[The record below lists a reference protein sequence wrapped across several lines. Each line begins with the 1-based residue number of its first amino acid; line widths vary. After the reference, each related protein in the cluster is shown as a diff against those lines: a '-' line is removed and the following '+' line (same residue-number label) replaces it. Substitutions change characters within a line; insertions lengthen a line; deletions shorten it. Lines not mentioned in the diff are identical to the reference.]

1 MAARVGA
8 AGGCRGGDAGAGRLL
23 ARAGAASSRVE
34 AGGRAARVV
43 LPCVG
48 VRIGAAEVLGA
59 AEGAL
64 GSALDAGAGLVV
76 LEAAGA
82 GDGELFQAA
91 QEALE
96 FLRGRAILIVEGR
109 PDIAAAS
116 GAACGALIPAGGLPP
131 AVARQALGE
140 DRVLAAA
147 AEEPDQ
153 APALAYAGAGL
164 VLLRMPSAPE
174 AASAALAA
182 ARRQKGAAA
191 VPVVLDLSAEAGAAA
206 LLGAL
211 AAAPDGVLLGSSAAL
226 EAAVETVRKESGRSL
241 AQELEVRSE
250 ADGQGG
256 TTPGTGEE
264 SGPPPQ
270 GALGEGAAAEPID
283 RAPEAVGAPASAEVS
298 QAPLSGTE
306 VVGEV
311 TWGALRGSGEE
322 AVREKIREA
331 LEDLR
336 RQLAQGAPDLLTAA
350 GVGGKTAK
358 GSEGLLGDALRA
370 LDEAFLVVVAGEFNS
385 GKSTLINAL
394 LGKALLPS
402 GVTPTTNEV
411 SILRNLDGPGAEDAE
426 KEREADG
433 LFVWNVRGS
442 NLLQNVNIV
451 DTPGTNVVLQRQ
463 QRLTEDFVPRAD
475 LVLFVLSSDRPLSD
489 SEVQFLEYV
498 RQWDKLVVFA
508 VNKKDLLSTE
518 EELEEVLDFVKDNV
532 SGLLGV
538 NSPEVLPVSARSALN
553 AKVESGGSAEA
564 LIASADWR
572 QSNFAG
578 LEQRVFDS
586 LVTGGSG
593 ARLKLKTP
601 LSLAGALQESLKERL
616 KGQREAAAAERE
628 AVQAVEAQLR
638 DLKKVLARDS
648 EVQRR
653 ETAGVI
659 AAAASRAV
667 RLVDDTVRA
676 SNSADLATDYVL
688 KDNGGKAEGEE
699 GRDAAAWAAAALEAE
714 NGGTGATSV
723 SSRTSGGNDFQ
734 ARVVQSGVADLE
746 SSVTEHAAW
755 VSENCAQQLQ
765 YYATWAAGRSGVGP
779 HLKEAAPG
787 GDGPESGAP
796 EERWLESREAA
807 VARLE
812 AEAARMAGSE
822 VSSPAAAAA
831 IRAIDVAGLSR
842 RLEAEL
848 QEAVKGTAWLAGG
861 AVVAVL
867 LAVSFLD
874 NVVEDALA
882 LGVGGLLVYLSFVSV
897 PLKRSDT
904 KDKIRA
910 KAAEVTE
917 AVQSAME
924 EDLRAVVDPT
934 IEAILSAVRPLGA
947 AAADEEARLDEL
959 LRDLAQGGERLADLE
974 LEVARLE

>member
-1 MAARVGA
+1 MEPV
-8 AGGCRGGDAGAGRLL
+8 D
-23 ARAGAASSRVE
+23 
-34 AGGRAARVV
+34 
-43 LPCVG
+43 
-48 VRIGAAEVLGA
+48 
-59 AEGAL
+59 
-64 GSALDAGAGLVV
+64 
-76 LEAAGA
+76 
-82 GDGELFQAA
+82 
-91 QEALE
+91 
-96 FLRGRAILIVEGR
+96 
-109 PDIAAAS
+109 
-116 GAACGALIPAGGLPP
+116 PP
-131 AVARQALGE
+131 P
-140 DRVLAAA
+140 
-147 AEEPDQ
+147 EP
-153 APALAYAGAGL
+153 
-164 VLLRMPSAPE
+164 V
-174 AASAALAA
+174 AALT
-182 ARRQKGAAA
+182 
-191 VPVVLDLSAEAGAAA
+191 SAE
-206 LLGAL
+206 
-211 AAAPDGVLLGSSAAL
+211 
-226 EAAVETVRKESGRSL
+226 T
-241 AQELEVRSE
+241 
-250 ADGQGG
+250 
-256 TTPGTGEE
+256 
-264 SGPPPQ
+264 
-270 GALGEGAAAEPID
+270 
-283 RAPEAVGAPASAEVS
+283 S

-306 VVGEV
+306 VAGEA
-311 TWGALRGSGEE
+311 TWGALRGSAEE

-336 RQLAQGAPDLLTAA
+336 SQLAQGAPDLLTAA
-350 GVGGKTAK
+350 GVGGKTAQ

-370 LDEAFLVVVAGEFNS
+370 LDELFLVVVAGEFNS

-411 SILRNLDGPGAEDAE
+411 SILRHLGGAGAEDVE

-442 NLLQNVNIV
+442 DLLQNVNIV

-538 NSPEVLPVSARSALN
+538 NNPEVLPVSARNALN
-553 AKVESGGSAEA
+553 AKLESRGSVEA
-564 LIASADWR
+564 LTASADWR
-572 QSNFAG
+572 QSSFAG

-601 LSLAGALQESLKERL
+601 LSLAGALQGSLRERL
-616 KGQREAAAAERE
+616 EGQRVAAAAERE
-628 AVQAVEAQLR
+628 AVEAVEAQLR

-648 EVQRR
+648 EIQRR

-659 AAAASRAV
+659 AAAAGRAA

-676 SNSADLATDYVL
+676 SNSAGLATDYML
-688 KDNGGKAEGEE
+688 KDDGGEAEGGE
-699 GRDAAAWAAAALEAE
+699 GRDAQAWAEAALEAE
-714 NGGTGATSV
+714 KGGAGAASV
-723 SSRTSGGNDFQ
+723 SSRASGGKDFQ
-734 ARVVQSGVADLE
+734 ARVVQNGVADLE
-746 SSVTEHAAW
+746 SSVAEHAGW

-779 HLKEAAPG
+779 RLEEVAPG

-796 EERWLESREAA
+796 EERWLEAREAA

-812 AEAARMAGSE
+812 AEAARVAGSE
-822 VSSPAAAAA
+822 VSSPAATAA

-867 LAVSFLD
+867 LAVSVLD
-874 NVVEDALA
+874 NVVEDALV

-924 EDLRAVVDPT
+924 DDLRTAVDPT
-934 IEAILSAVRPLGA
+934 VEAILAAVRPLGA
-947 AAADEEARLDEL
+947 AAADEEARLDAL
-959 LRDLAQGGERLADLE
+959 LRNLARGGERLADLE